1 MIYALVAKFNL
12 SNACLRSSASELQ
25 VVKQCLKN
33 IHYQIQL
40 GNEITR
46 QKWVDLFSQNGAH
59 PMNPNDISYE
69 LKAIADNFEA
79 GNYGVV
85 VQQTLVL
92 IEKKLREVIKHD
104 LTQLESSTQVTVM
117 KHLASKS
124 KAIDDLTM
132 GEIVGLLRET
142 KFFEVWKQKFHRD
155 LRVFET
161 IDLNKLTNPLRNDV
175 AHGKQSG
182 HTREEAKLLIDYYH
196 IVFQTF
202 TETDEL
208 KSSRSIATKLWL
220 RGLKKP
226 LVVIGFVAFIS
237 LWGTFELA
245 NRLPIDVMPKEI
257 VQLVERAERGDVNAQ
272 LELGHAYSK
281 GEKVDKNYEISKDF
295 FEKAAAQGDP
305 EAMTALGIIYFL
317 GRGVTQDYVK
327 SRELFEKAVNQGY
340 LPALQCLSKIYKE
353 GLGVAKDEK
362 RSEELLDKFTKSLQ
376 ADNGFIVKI
385 STQRMFNFD
394 GYKGFIAPVEPS
406 KSPITP
412 EIAPNLVNPP
422 EILPVIQPKIAPP
435 VVADTPAVTTA
446 PISESLP
453 AAPEVVT
460 PVPLVA
466 QIPAEVPKTP
476 TNQSTFTGC
485 EAVITIPREECETLV
500 KFYHST
506 NGDNWRRNTGWL
518 KVSDPCQWVGVTCEN
533 GKVIALGRYG
543 TLCGN
548 FLKGSIPDLS
558 RLKELRFLWLS
569 GNQLTGTIPDLSQ
582 LEILNLS
589 SNQLTGIIP
598 NLSQLKIL
606 NLTHNQLTGTIPDLS
621 QWKKLT
627 YFNFATNQ
635 LTGTIPDLSHLKGTG
650 LFYGNNLCRDANI
663 RYPRRRQTEVNK
675 YPLCSSK

>member
-1 MIYALVAKFNL
+1 
-12 SNACLRSSASELQ
+12 
-25 VVKQCLKN
+25 
-33 IHYQIQL
+33 
-40 GNEITR
+40 
-46 QKWVDLFSQNGAH
+46 
-59 PMNPNDISYE
+59 
-69 LKAIADNFEA
+69 
-79 GNYGVV
+79 
-85 VQQTLVL
+85 
-92 IEKKLREVIKHD
+92 
-104 LTQLESSTQVTVM
+104 
-117 KHLASKS
+117 
-124 KAIDDLTM
+124 
-132 GEIVGLLRET
+132 
-142 KFFEVWKQKFHRD
+142 
-155 LRVFET
+155 
-161 IDLNKLTNPLRNDV
+161 
-175 AHGKQSG
+175 
-182 HTREEAKLLIDYYH
+182 
-196 IVFQTF
+196 
-202 TETDEL
+202 
-208 KSSRSIATKLWL
+208 
-220 RGLKKP
+220 
-226 LVVIGFVAFIS
+226 
-237 LWGTFELA
+237 
-245 NRLPIDVMPKEI
+245 
-257 VQLVERAERGDVNAQ
+257 
-272 LELGHAYSK
+272 
-281 GEKVDKNYEISKDF
+281 
-295 FEKAAAQGDP
+295 
-305 EAMTALGIIYFL
+305 
-317 GRGVTQDYVK
+317 
-327 SRELFEKAVNQGY
+327 
-340 LPALQCLSKIYKE
+340 
-353 GLGVAKDEK
+353 
-362 RSEELLDKFTKSLQ
+362 
-376 ADNGFIVKI
+376 
-385 STQRMFNFD
+385 MFNFD

-422 EILPVIQPKIAPP
+422 EILPVIQPEIALP

>member
-1 MIYALVAKFNL
+1 
-12 SNACLRSSASELQ
+12 
-25 VVKQCLKN
+25 
-33 IHYQIQL
+33 
-40 GNEITR
+40 
-46 QKWVDLFSQNGAH
+46 VDLFSQNGAH

-69 LKAIADNFEA
+69 LKAISDNFEA
-79 GNYGVV
+79 ENYGVV

-92 IEKKLREVIKHD
+92 IEKKLREVIKRD
-104 LTQLESSTQVTVM
+104 LTRLDNSAQVTITNYLTD
-117 KHLASKS
+117 KK

-132 GEIVGLLRET
+132 GEIVGLLHKA
-142 KFFEVWKQKFHRD
+142 KFLDAWKQKFQKD
-155 LRVFET
+155 SLVFESL
-161 IDLNKLTNPLRNDV
+161 DLNKLVDLRNEV
-175 AHGKQSG
+175 AHGKRSNFTGADAELVVYFHNAIYRDFEQD
-182 HTREEAKLLIDYYH
+182 HLKQVNLIKLENPKKYWG
-196 IVFQTF
+196 FNP
-202 TETDEL
+202 E
-208 KSSRSIATKLWL
+208 LWL

-422 EILPVIQPKIAPP
+422 EILPVIQPEIALP